1 MDLDIVRYT
10 FFTGPL
16 DPDPLLTLIL
26 KRVIA
31 IEVFDAVLIGVVI
44 RVPDLILDLVTLII
58 TILLRRW
65 LMTHL

>member
-1 MDLDIVRYT
+1 MDLDIVLYS

-16 DPDPLLTLIL
+16 DPDPLLTLLL

-31 IEVFDAVLIGVVI
+31 IEVFDAVLIRVVI
-44 RVPDLILDLVTLII
+44 RVPNLILDLVALIV
-58 TILLRRW
+58 TILLSWW